1 MFESNGEV
9 RQNSNTADMIFK
21 VAECIA
27 WLSTDMTLAPGTL
40 ILTGTPEGVGAGM
53 EPPKWMVAGDVV
65 ECEIEGLGVLS
76 NTVVAKGSAK

>member
-1 MFESNGEV
+1 
-9 RQNSNTADMIFK
+9 MIFK

-27 WLSTDMTLAPGTL
+27 WLSVDMTLEPGTL

-65 ECEIEGLGVLS
+65 ECEIESIGILS
-76 NTVVAKGSAK
+76 NTVVAKGEGAK